1 MALLS
6 LSMKPSILQWTRF
19 RCANGYLETSTL
31 RCVAKAQL
39 HEDQHSHRRSANY
52 KPNIWTTHDFAAS
65 LKSDFMEERYA
76 ERAVKLKM
84 EVKSLLENEKSLLAQ
99 LELIDEVERLGLGYI
114 FDKEIGQFLSSMIP
128 MQFKDV
134 VGTEKSLHAT
144 ALCFRLL
151 RQKGHKVSQ
160 DVFRDFTNE
169 EGDFHPSSCEDIK
182 GMLSLY
188 EASHFS
194 IEGEH
199 ILDKAKTFTTM
210 HLKNVKPST
219 NTDLYEL
226 VAHALQYPLHWS
238 MQRTEARWYI
248 DTYKERNNINLVLL
262 ELAKLDFNMVQSN
275 HQKELKT
282 LFRWWENLGLGNK
295 LSFARDRVVESYLWS
310 LGCTFEQQ
318 NGHCREVITKVI
330 AITTVIDDIY
340 DVYGTLDELELFTDV
355 IERWDVDAIEELPD
369 YMKICFLATYNT
381 VNEFGY
387 HILKEQGW
395 NVMPYLKKHLIDLC
409 KAYLVEAKWY
419 HSGYVPKFKE
429 YVNLACISIAG
440 NVILY
445 YSYFF
450 LKSGITKKALSYLES
465 YPNLPR
471 SSSMIVRLL
480 DDFVTSKDELER
492 GDVHKSIE
500 SYMHEYGVS
509 EAVAREYVR
518 DFTKKTWKKIN
529 EELVTDS
536 PLPRAVIDISINF
549 ARTAELMYK
558 KGDGHSVQD
567 QENEDRVIS
576 LLVESIN

>member
-6 LSMKPSILQWTRF
+6 LSMKPSLPQWTRL
-19 RCANGYLETSTL
+19 RYANGYPAISTL
-31 RCVAKAQL
+31 RCIAKAQL
-39 HEDQHSHRRSANY
+39 QDKQSHRRSANY
-52 KPNIWTTHDFAAS
+52 KPNIWTHDFAES
-65 LKSDFMEERYA
+65 LKSDYMEERYA

-84 EVKSLLENEKSLLAQ
+84 EVKSLLEKEKNLLAQ
-99 LELIDEVERLGLGYI
+99 LELIDEVERLGLGYL
-114 FDKEIGQFLSSMIP
+114 FDKEIGQFLSSVTP

-134 VGTEKSLHAT
+134 GIEKSLHAT

-160 DVFRDFTNE
+160 DVFRDFLSE
-169 EGDFHPSSCEDIK
+169 DGDFHPLSCEDIK

-199 ILDKAKTFTTM
+199 ILDKGKTLTTM
-210 HLKNVKPST
+210 HLKNVIPST
-219 NTDLYEL
+219 NTDLYQP
-226 VAHALQYPLHWS
+226 VTHALQFPLHWS
-238 MQRTEARWYI
+238 MQRIEARWYI
-248 DTYKERNNINLVLL
+248 DSYKKRNNDMNLVLL

-275 HQKELKT
+275 HQKELKS
-282 LFRWWENLGLGNK
+282 LLRWWENLGLGNK

-310 LGCTFEQQ
+310 LGCTFEPEHEQ
-318 NGHCREVITKVI
+318 CREVITKVI
-330 AITTVIDDIY
+330 AIATVIDDIY
-340 DVYGTLDELELFTDV
+340 DVYGTLDELELFTAV
-355 IERWDVDAIEELPD
+355 IERWDISAVEELPD

-387 HILKEQGW
+387 HVLKEQGW
-395 NVMPYLKKHLIDLC
+395 NVIPYLKKHLTDLC

-419 HSGYVPKFKE
+419 HSGYIPKFKE
-429 YVNLACISIAG
+429 YVNLASISIAG
-440 NVILY
+440 YVILY

-450 LKSGITKKALSYLES
+450 LKSGITNEALSYLDS
-465 YPNLPR
+465 NPNLPR

-509 EAVAREYVR
+509 EEVAREYVQ

-529 EELVTDS
+529 EELATDS
-536 PLPRAVIDISINF
+536 PLPRPVIDLSINF

-558 KGDGHSVQD
+558 KGDGHGVQD
-567 QENEDRVIS
+567 QENKDRVIS
-576 LLVESIN
+576 LLVESID